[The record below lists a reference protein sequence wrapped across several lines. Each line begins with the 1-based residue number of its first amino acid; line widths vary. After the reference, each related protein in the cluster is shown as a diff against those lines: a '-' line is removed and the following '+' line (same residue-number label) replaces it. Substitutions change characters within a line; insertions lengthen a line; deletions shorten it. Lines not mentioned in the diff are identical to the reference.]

1 MLTSFFSKSKP
12 VNYLIVG
19 ILMIVFFVAHHIFTA
34 KTIFTFTEIAF
45 QIGMLLLYIISMLL
59 VDFVAR
65 KNDLTKNNTYK
76 IFLFAIF
83 TFLLPITFLETEIL
97 IANFFI
103 LLALRRIL
111 SLKSHKETQ
120 KKIFDAAL
128 WISVASC
135 FYFWSFLFTGLLF
148 VAILF
153 IAGNNFKH
161 YLIPFVGMATVII
174 LTNSYTLIVQ
184 DAFYTPLDWVGTFG
198 FDFTTY
204 NTKYLWIPI
213 SIIIAILVWVIA
225 HHFVD
230 LAKKSKKYKKT
241 TNLILVALGIAV
253 LIALVTPSKNGA
265 ELLFMAMPFSVLTAN
280 YIEMPKEKVFKEILL
295 WLLALT
301 PFFILFI

>member
-19 ILMIVFFVAHHIFTA
+19 MLMTVFFVIHHIFTA

-45 QIGMLLLYIISMLL
+45 QVSMLLLYLISMLL

-120 KKIFDAAL
+120 KKIFDASL

-135 FYFWSFLFTGLLF
+135 FYFWSILFIGLLF

-153 IAGNNFKH
+153 IAGSDFRN

-174 LTNSYTLIVQ
+174 LTNSYTLLVQ

-198 FDFTTY
+198 FDFTPY
-204 NTKYLWIPI
+204 NTINLWIPI
-213 SIIIAILVWVIA
+213 SILLTILVWVIA
-225 HHFVD
+225 HHFID
-230 LAKKSKKYKKT
+230 LAKKSKKYKNT
-241 TNLILVALGIAV
+241 ANLILVALGTAV

-280 YIEMPKEKVFKEILL
+280 YIEMPKEKVFKEIVL
-295 WLLALT
+295 WFLVLT
-301 PFFILFI
+301 PFFLFFI

>member
-19 ILMIVFFVAHHIFTA
+19 ILMTIFFWIHHVFTA
-34 KTIFTFTEIAF
+34 KTVFTLTEIAF
-45 QIGMLLLYIISMLL
+45 QLGMLLLFIISMLL

-65 KNDLTKNNTYK
+65 KNDLTKNNTFK
-76 IFLFAIF
+76 IFLYAIF
-83 TFLLPITFLETEIL
+83 TLLLPITFLETEIL

-103 LLALRRIL
+103 LLGLRRIL
-111 SLKSHKETQ
+111 SLKSHKDTQ

-135 FYFWSFLFTGLLF
+135 FYFWSFLFVVLLF
-148 VAILF
+148 IAILF
-153 IAGNNFKH
+153 IAGNNFKN
-161 YLIPFVGMATVII
+161 YLIPFVGMATVIV
-174 LTNSYTLIVQ
+174 LTNSYTLLVQ

-204 NTKYLWIPI
+204 NTINLWIPI
-213 SIIIAILVWVIA
+213 SIVIAILVWVIA
-225 HHFVD
+225 HHFID
-230 LAKKSKKYKKT
+230 LAKKSKKFKMT
-241 TNLILVALGIAV
+241 ANLILVALSIAV
-253 LIALVTPSKNGA
+253 LITLVTPTKNGA

-280 YIEMPKEKVFKEILL
+280 YFEMPNEKVFKEILL

-301 PFFILFI
+301 PFFIFLM